1 MTNQLEQILEQWH
14 AKKDQLDWLLAT
26 VIETAGSTYRK
37 SGAMMFINSLGQFY
51 GLISGGCLEADL
63 VRHARQCFDS
73 KTAKTVCYD
82 MQEEDDIGWQLGI
95 GCGGMVKL
103 LLQPISTSN
112 NYLQLNLLREH
123 LKNRQTCYYVQDK
136 TQLNFNNSL
145 QLEKPALDSN
155 SNLVVHKVTP
165 VPQLVIFGGGVD
177 ALPVCNLAATM
188 GWQVIVIDSRVTHA
202 RASQFANATN
212 IVKQEFS
219 ELTQEHWLTEAD
231 AIVIMTHNIEL
242 DAQALAVSQG
252 SNAKFIGLLGP
263 KHRTEKVLKAAE
275 LTRQSL
281 AKPLSNPIGINIG
294 GELPEAI
301 ALSILAEVQGVL
313 SGKLSL
319 YAPLE
324 LQNVS

>member
-14 AKKDQLDWLLAT
+14 PKRDELDWVLAT
-26 VIETAGSTYRK
+26 VIETSGSTYRK

-51 GLISGGCLEADL
+51 GLISGGCLETDL
-63 VRHARQCFDS
+63 VRHAKQCFDS

-95 GCGGMVKL
+95 GCGGVVKL
-103 LLQPISTSN
+103 LLQPINTSN
-112 NYLQLNLLREH
+112 NYLQLNLLRQH
-123 LKNRQTCYYVQDK
+123 LKNRQACYYVQDK
-136 TQLNFNNSL
+136 TELSFNNSF
-145 QLEKPALDSN
+145 QLAKPILDTN
-155 SNLVVHKVTP
+155 SNLVVHKVSP
-165 VPQLVIFGGGVD
+165 VPQLVIFGGGID

-188 GWQVIVIDSRVTHA
+188 GWQVIVVDSRVTHA
-202 RASQFANATN
+202 RASQFTNATN
-212 IVKQEFS
+212 IIKQEFS
-219 ELTQEHWLTEAD
+219 ELTQAKWLTEAD
-231 AIVIMTHNIEL
+231 AIVIMTHNVEL
-242 DAQALAVSQG
+242 DAQALAISQK
-252 SNAKFIGLLGP
+252 SNANFIGLLGP

-275 LTRQSL
+275 LTWQSL
-281 AKPLSNPIGINIG
+281 TKPLSNPIGINIG

-319 YAPLE
+319 STPLG